1 MKKLS
6 TLLVML
12 FATLLGTSQVVI
24 NEFQVDNNTVELKNI
39 GTETIDVSGWFLC
52 SFPEYSALGS
62 LTLEGGDLNMEPG
75 EIIYVIGHP
84 MTADD
89 ELGLY
94 NMPSYG
100 SSAAIED
107 YVEWGSSPHQRASV
121 AQGAGI
127 WTVGNFLA
135 TPENGVAYAY
145 DGDGDMVADWIAQA
159 STFGEENFGG
169 CEVIGGTISTDDPTE
184 ICAGDGVADPINV
197 TLEGNV
203 GESSAWVITDEAGNI
218 LDLPVG
224 GPFDLEGAGAG
235 VCLIWHLSFEGE
247 ISGAEVGM
255 NAEDLE
261 GCFELSN
268 AISVTRNGVAGGEI
282 STTDETTVCIGDG
295 GADLITATL
304 EGAEGENTQWV
315 ITDDAGMILEFPAEG
330 PFNFEEAP
338 AGVCLIWNLSFNGE
352 LTGAEVGMN
361 AEDITGCYS
370 LSNAITV
377 TRLAGEDCPCEAM
390 GGEITT
396 EDPTEI
402 CAGDGVADPINV
414 TLEGNE
420 GENSAWVIT
429 DEAGMI
435 LGLPEGGPF
444 DLEGA
449 GGGVS
454 LIWHLSF
461 NGELAG
467 AEVGMNAND
476 LEGCFSLSNA
486 ITVTRNGVAG
496 GEISTEDLTEI
507 CAGDGVA
514 DPIDVALEGND
525 GENSAWVITDEDL
538 NILGL
543 PEGSPFDLEG
553 AGEGVCLIWHLSF
566 NGELTGAE
574 VGMNA
579 GNLEGC
585 FSLSNSIAVTR
596 TGVAGGTIST
606 DDPLIICADD
616 DIDNPIEVTL
626 EGNEGTNSAWVITDE
641 DLNILGLPE
650 GNVINLEGAEAEVC
664 LIWHLSF
671 EDGIIGAEVGMNAAN
686 LEGCYSLSNSIA
698 VTRLTGD
705 DCDCVVDGG
714 AISTEDNTDICAG
727 DGVADPINVTLTNEV
742 GTNSAWVITDVDGE
756 ILGLPE
762 GSPFDLD
769 GAGEGVCLIWHLSFE
784 DGIIGAEVGMNA
796 NDLEGCFS
804 LSNPIEVVRTQVTGG
819 TISTEDVTEI
829 CVSDGVA
836 DPINVTLE
844 GNEGTNSAWVIT
856 DEDLNILGLP
866 EGSPFDLE
874 GAGPGLCLIWHLSFE
889 DGLVG
894 AEVGMN
900 AGNLEG
906 CYSLSNSIAV
916 TRTEI
921 NGGTVS
927 TDDGETTVTITVGDG
942 LEDIITF
949 ESADNIGTNYA
960 FVVTD
965 DADNILAVL
974 EGDSNDFE
982 EAGGGI
988 CHLWGIAYE
997 GDLLLPLEGTIND
1010 IAADGCFQLSE
1021 NFVTID
1027 RQPVGVY
1034 EYISGSF
1041 NVWPNPT
1048 NGVLTLELPLGA
1060 SKANLQVYSTTG
1072 ALVADIPV
1080 TGSNSSTISLETL
1093 PAGAYVLVLST
1104 EDGNALR
1111 QTLLKK

>member
-1 MKKLS
+1 M
-6 TLLVML
+6 
-12 FATLLGTSQVVI
+12 
-24 NEFQVDNNTVELKNI
+24 
-39 GTETIDVSGWFLC
+39 
-52 SFPEYSALGS
+52 
-62 LTLEGGDLNMEPG
+62 
-75 EIIYVIGHP
+75 
-84 MTADD
+84 
-89 ELGLY
+89 
-94 NMPSYG
+94 
-100 SSAAIED
+100 
-107 YVEWGSSPHQRASV
+107 
-121 AQGAGI
+121 
-127 WTVGNFLA
+127 
-135 TPENGVAYAY
+135 
-145 DGDGDMVADWIAQA
+145 
-159 STFGEENFGG
+159 
-169 CEVIGGTISTDDPTE
+169 
-184 ICAGDGVADPINV
+184 
-197 TLEGNV
+197 
-203 GESSAWVITDEAGNI
+203 
-218 LDLPVG
+218 
-224 GPFDLEGAGAG
+224 
-235 VCLIWHLSFEGE
+235 
-247 ISGAEVGM
+247 
-255 NAEDLE
+255 
-261 GCFELSN
+261 
-268 AISVTRNGVAGGEI
+268 
-282 STTDETTVCIGDG
+282 
-295 GADLITATL
+295 
-304 EGAEGENTQWV
+304 
-315 ITDDAGMILEFPAEG
+315 
-330 PFNFEEAP
+330 
-338 AGVCLIWNLSFNGE
+338 
-352 LTGAEVGMN
+352 
-361 AEDITGCYS
+361 
-370 LSNAITV
+370 
-377 TRLAGEDCPCEAM
+377 
-390 GGEITT
+390 
-396 EDPTEI
+396 
-402 CAGDGVADPINV
+402 
-414 TLEGNE
+414 
-420 GENSAWVIT
+420 
-429 DEAGMI
+429 
-435 LGLPEGGPF
+435 
-444 DLEGA
+444 
-449 GGGVS
+449 
-454 LIWHLSF
+454 
-461 NGELAG
+461 
-467 AEVGMNAND
+467 
-476 LEGCFSLSNA
+476 
-486 ITVTRNGVAG
+486 
-496 GEISTEDLTEI
+496 
-507 CAGDGVA
+507 
-514 DPIDVALEGND
+514 
-525 GENSAWVITDEDL
+525 
-538 NILGL
+538 
-543 PEGSPFDLEG
+543 
-553 AGEGVCLIWHLSF
+553 
-566 NGELTGAE
+566 
-574 VGMNA
+574 
-579 GNLEGC
+579 
-585 FSLSNSIAVTR
+585 
-596 TGVAGGTIST
+596 
-606 DDPLIICADD
+606 IICADD

-997 GDLLLPLEGTIND
+997 GDLLLPLAGTIND

>member
-52 SFPEYSALGS
+52 SFPAYSALGS

-84 MTADD
+84 MSADD

-94 NMPSYG
+94 NMPSYS

-159 STFGEENFGG
+159 PTFGEENFGG

-218 LDLPVG
+218 LDLSEG
-224 GPFDLEGAGAG
+224 GPFDLEGAGEG
-235 VCLIWHLSFEGE
+235 VCLIWHLSFDGE

-255 NAEDLE
+255 NAENLE

-268 AISVTRNGVAGGEI
+268 AISVTRNGVAGGLI
-282 STTDETTVCIGDG
+282 TTTDNTTVCVGDG
-295 GADLITATL
+295 GADLITASL

-315 ITDDAGMILEFPAEG
+315 ITDDAGVILELPAEG
-330 PFNFEEAP
+330 PFNFEGAP

-377 TRLAGEDCPCEAM
+377 TRLEGEDCPCEAV
-390 GGEITT
+390 GG
-396 EDPTEI
+396 D
-402 CAGDGVADPINV
+402 
-414 TLEGNE
+414 
-420 GENSAWVIT
+420 
-429 DEAGMI
+429 
-435 LGLPEGGPF
+435 
-444 DLEGA
+444 
-449 GGGVS
+449 
-454 LIWHLSF
+454 
-461 NGELAG
+461 
-467 AEVGMNAND
+467 
-476 LEGCFSLSNA
+476 
-486 ITVTRNGVAG
+486 
-496 GEISTEDLTEI
+496 
-507 CAGDGVA
+507 
-514 DPIDVALEGND
+514 
-525 GENSAWVITDEDL
+525 
-538 NILGL
+538 
-543 PEGSPFDLEG
+543 
-553 AGEGVCLIWHLSF
+553 
-566 NGELTGAE
+566 
-574 VGMNA
+574 
-579 GNLEGC
+579 
-585 FSLSNSIAVTR
+585 
-596 TGVAGGTIST
+596 IST

-616 DIDNPIEVTL
+616 GIDNPIEVTL
-626 EGNEGTNSAWVITDE
+626 EGNEGSNGAWVITDE

-650 GNVINLEGAEAEVC
+650 GNVINLEGAEAGVC

-671 EDGIIGAEVGMNAAN
+671 EDGISGAEVGMNAAD
-686 LEGCYSLSNSIA
+686 LEGCFSLSNSIA

-705 DCDCVVDGG
+705 DCDCVVEGG
-714 AISTEDNTDICAG
+714 VISTEDNTDICAG
-727 DGVADPINVTLTNEV
+727 DGMADPINVTLTNEV
-742 GTNSAWVITDVDGE
+742 GTNGAWVITDVGGE
-756 ILGLPE
+756 ILELPE
-762 GSPFDLD
+762 GSPFDLE

-796 NDLEGCFS
+796 SDLEGCFS

-982 EAGGGI
+982 EADGGI